1 MRAADIVTAS
11 FLMALGVLVLGE
23 AIRLGFRWGTDG
35 PESGFFPFWL
45 AVVVI
50 THTAAILVRAIRKHS
65 TEPFASRE
73 QLRMVLTVAVP
84 ATALVVATHFI
95 GLYVAGLVYLAFY
108 MRRVGHHSWA
118 STAGLSVGIP
128 LLTFLVFE
136 RWFMVPLPKGPLEG
150 WLGY

>member
-11 FLMALGVLVLGE
+11 ILMVLGVLVLGE
-23 AIRLGFRWGTDG
+23 AIRLGFRWGPDG

-50 THTAAILVRAIRKHS
+50 SHTAAILVRAIRKHS

-73 QLRMVLTVAVP
+73 QLRMVLTVLGP
-84 ATALVVATHFI
+84 AAALVALTHFI
-95 GLYVAGLVYLAFY
+95 GLYVAGLLYLACY
-108 MRRVGHHSWA
+108 MRLVGHHSWP

-128 LLTFLVFE
+128 LVTFVVFE

>member
-11 FLMALGVLVLGE
+11 LLLVLGVLVLGE
-23 AIRLGFRWGTDG
+23 ALRLGFRWGEDG

-50 THTAAILVRAIRKHS
+50 AHASAILVRAIRKRS
-65 TEPFASRE
+65 TEEFASRE
-73 QLRMVLTVAVP
+73 QLQRVLTVAAP
-84 ATALVVATHFI
+84 AAAMVALTHFI
-95 GLYVAGLVYLAFY
+95 GLYVAGLLYLAFY
-108 MRRVGHHSWA
+108 MRRIGHHSWP

-128 LLTFLVFE
+128 LVTFVVFE
-136 RWFMVPLPKGPLEG
+136 KWFLVPLPKGPLEA